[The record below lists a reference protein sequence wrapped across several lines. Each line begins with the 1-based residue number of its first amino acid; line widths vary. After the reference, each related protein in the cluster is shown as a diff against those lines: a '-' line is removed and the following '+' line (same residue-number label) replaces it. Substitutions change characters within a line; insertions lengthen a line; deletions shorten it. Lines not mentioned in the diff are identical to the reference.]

1 MFPILKKTDLQRFG
15 FSVRRVPRR
24 RGRPVGPVGCTCGR
38 ICAALWVTAG
48 ALRVCRTL
56 ENTCWPHCRLQRRST
71 MWSLLSRNIS
81 NGFSDDEFANGCLL
95 LRACAEGK
103 VELVKQMIGEAPKLL
118 VFSDYDRRT
127 ALHVAASEG
136 HLALVQTLLEL
147 GANPNRSDRWGG
159 SPLDDSQRHQ
169 HPAVASIIRK
179 HGGRGGVQD
188 HGQALI
194 VAACQGDEAEVRTL
208 VSDGAEVNS
217 ADYDQRTPL
226 HLASCEGH
234 LGVVSALIELGA
246 NVSCTDRWHCTPLDE
261 ARRKGNK
268 ECERALEKAG
278 ALGSMG
284 RELTNG
290 HHHQRLEQRPSE
302 DALTDT
308 NARISSSM
316 MVEWTDL
323 QVVEK
328 IGSGAFGDIF
338 KCRWRG
344 TMVAAKTIKSGAA
357 LRETTSAT
365 SFTAARKDAV
375 EDFRHEIVF
384 LHQLRHPN
392 VCLMLGYSLT
402 ENYEVMISN

>member
-1 MFPILKKTDLQRFG
+1 M
-15 FSVRRVPRR
+15 
-24 RGRPVGPVGCTCGR
+24 
-38 ICAALWVTAG
+38 
-48 ALRVCRTL
+48 
-56 ENTCWPHCRLQRRST
+56 
-71 MWSLLSRNIS
+71 
-81 NGFSDDEFANGCLL
+81 
-95 LRACAEGK
+95 
-103 VELVKQMIGEAPKLL
+103 
-118 VFSDYDRRT
+118 
-127 ALHVAASEG
+127 
-136 HLALVQTLLEL
+136 
-147 GANPNRSDRWGG
+147 
-159 SPLDDSQRHQ
+159 
-169 HPAVASIIRK
+169 
-179 HGGRGGVQD
+179 
-188 HGQALI
+188 
-194 VAACQGDEAEVRTL
+194 
-208 VSDGAEVNS
+208 SDGAEVNS

-357 LRETTSAT
+357 LRGQLPPPHSLPRVRMPSRIFGTKSSSYIGFVIKCLPDARLFAYGELRGDDLELISARF
-365 SFTAARKDAV
+365 S
-375 EDFRHEIVF
+375 
-384 LHQLRHPN
+384 
-392 VCLMLGYSLT
+392 M
-402 ENYEVMISN
+402 